1 MTIYKITNLI
11 NGKVYVGQTI
21 QKLETRWKEHC
32 KHGRRKVSAISS
44 AIQKYGKASFTIECI
59 DTAMSMEELNTKEQQ
74 YIEQYTSMAP
84 IGYNLNSGGSN
95 YVDSDVT
102 RERKRLGNLGKKHT
116 EERKANIS
124 KSKVGKPVTELCKY
138 VQKLGKHLS
147 SLYYNSGK
155 GVRYSKRD
163 NAYQAFI
170 SIDGI
175 SRYKSFTLSVL
186 GDSAKE
192 LAVAQRLV
200 YENEA
205 TEYYKLKIGELNG

>member
-11 NGKVYVGQTI
+11 NGKIYIGQTI

-32 KHGRRKVSAISS
+32 RHSRKKVSAISS
-44 AIQKYGKASFTIECI
+44 AIRKYGEDAFTVECV
-59 DTAMSMEELNTKEQQ
+59 DTAVSIDELNTKEQQ
-74 YIEQYTSMAP
+74 YIKQYASMAP

-95 YVDSDVT
+95 YIDSNIT
-102 RERKRLGNLGKKHT
+102 RERKRLSLLGKKHT
-116 EERKANIS
+116 EERKANIA
-124 KSKVGKPVTELCKY
+124 KSKAGKSVPELGKY
-138 VQKLGKHLS
+138 VQKLGKHLN
-147 SLYYNSGK
+147 SLYCNSGK